1 MKRCPQCLEAYDGD
15 ERFCELDG
23 QELMVDPTFHAVAP
37 AAPPTNPAQQSSE
50 RSLMVLVGVAAGV
63 FISAVLFVVYSF
75 ASSEPAESSQLSSRV
90 LQATPVSRSAQ
101 PTQSLTTGQEP
112 LPRPTPTPA
121 EITDQPEAQTSP
133 EQSGPRENTVPARI
147 NQGPVSTNAPT
158 GETNMRTIIQLNDG
172 TTLNVDAAWKEGPGI
187 WYRRG
192 GLVSFIDSKDVKSI
206 STVSDSKKI
215 DSPTTDDSH

>member
-37 AAPPTNPAQQSSE
+37 ADPPTTPAHQSSE
-50 RSLMVLVGVAAGV
+50 RSLMVLVGVVGGV
-63 FISAVLFVVYSF
+63 FISAVLFIVYSF
-75 ASSEPAESSQLSSRV
+75 ASSEPADSSQLSSRV
-90 LQATPVSRSAQ
+90 LQAAPVSRSAQ
-101 PTQSLTTGQEP
+101 PSQSLTTGQEP
-112 LPRPTPTPA
+112 LARPTATPD
-121 EITDQPEAQTSP
+121 EITEQPEAETSP
-133 EQSGPRENTVPARI
+133 EQSGVSENTAPARI
-147 NQGPVSTNAPT
+147 NQGPVSTNAST
-158 GETNMRTIIQLNDG
+158 SETNMRTIIQLNDG

>member
-37 AAPPTNPAQQSSE
+37 PGPPTTPAHQSSE
-50 RSLMVLVGVAAGV
+50 RSLMVLVGVVGGV
-63 FISAVLFVVYSF
+63 FISAVLFIVYSF

-90 LQATPVSRSAQ
+90 LQAAPVSRSAQ
-101 PTQSLTTGQEP
+101 PNQSLTTGQEP
-112 LPRPTPTPA
+112 LARPTATPD
-121 EITDQPEAQTSP
+121 EITEQPEAETSL
-133 EQSGPRENTVPARI
+133 EQSGASENTAPART
-147 NQGPVSTNAPT
+147 NQGPVSTNAST

>member
-1 MKRCPQCLEAYDGD
+1 MKRCPQCLESYDGD

-23 QELMVDPTFHAVAP
+23 QELMVDPTFHAVA
-37 AAPPTNPAQQSSE
+37 AADPPTTPAHQSSE
-50 RSLMVLVGVAAGV
+50 RSLMVLVGVVGGV
-63 FISAVLFVVYSF
+63 FISAVLFIVYSF
-75 ASSEPAESSQLSSRV
+75 AGSEPPGSSQLSSRV
-90 LQATPVSRSAQ
+90 LQATPVSRTAQ
-101 PTQSLTTGQEP
+101 PNQALTTGQEP
-112 LPRPTPTPA
+112 LARPTATPA
-121 EITDQPEAQTSP
+121 EITEQPEAETPP
-133 EQSGPRENTVPARI
+133 EQTAKNESTVPARI
-147 NQGPVSTNAPT
+147 DQGPVSTNAPA
-158 GETNMRTIIQLNDG
+158 GETNTRTIIQLNDG